1 MSRVLIGAAACTL
14 ALTGLVTPGAEAAW
28 AKSGP
33 GTAAAKAIKLVTPGQ
48 PTVTA
53 KSCNGNNYSISLSWT
68 YDSGGLPPQFEI
80 YSALNGNVNP
90 SVVGTATT
98 TSVTLT
104 GLATKPAVVSVRA
117 SAGTWHSARSG
128 EVAAC

>member
-28 AKSGP
+28 VKSGP
-33 GTAAAKAIKLVTPGQ
+33 GTAAAKAIKLVVPGT
-48 PTVTA
+48 PTVNA
-53 KSCNGNNYSISLSWT
+53 KSCTGNSYSISLDWSYT
-68 YDSGGLPPQFEI
+68 GSLPPQFDI
-80 YSALNGNVNP
+80 YAATNAGKPP
-90 SVVGTATT
+90 SVIATATG

-104 GLATKPAVVSVRA
+104 GLTAKPAVVSVRA

>member
-33 GTAAAKAIKLVTPGQ
+33 GTAAAKAIKLVTPDQ
-48 PTVTA
+48 PSVTPRT
-53 KSCNGNNYSISLSWT
+53 CTGNNYSISVSWT
-68 YDSGGLPPQFEI
+68 YPGSPPPLFEI
-80 YSALNGNVNP
+80 YGSTNKNAIPAVI
-90 SVVGTATT
+90 GTATT

-104 GLATKPAVVSVRA
+104 GLTTKPAFVSVRA
-117 SAGTWHSARSG
+117 SAGTWHGTRSG